1 MSQFR
6 IWDIVY
12 IALLGLG
19 LACIVFGLIMQLGRR
34 SRVVRLRGLN
44 LDIGAADAEDFAS
57 PLGTVY
63 LSPHSG
69 VSAETREKPAATIKT
84 VLAVGGGLTVGA
96 LFGAVTRVVLGWSPI
111 SQLVGAAAVGLG
123 ALAAMSF
130 VLGLGRVSHHEGE
143 APSANFRG
151 ARGKVTIPIPLDS
164 FGQIVVVVDGKTRM
178 FSARAHDLSSVPRG
192 TVVEVLDLVGDLAVV
207 RPVKPEE
214 S

>member
-12 IALLGLG
+12 LTLLGLG
-19 LACIVFGLIMQLGRR
+19 LACIVFGLIMLLGRR
-34 SRVVRLRGLN
+34 SRVVRLHGLN
-44 LDIGAADAEDFAS
+44 LDIGAADAEDSAS
-57 PLGTVY
+57 SLGTVY

-84 VLAVGGGLTVGA
+84 VLAIGGGLTVGA
-96 LFGAVTRVVLGWSPI
+96 LYGAVSGVALGWSPI
-111 SQLVGAAAVGLG
+111 SQLVGAVVVGLG
-123 ALAAMSF
+123 ALAAISF
-130 VLGLGRVSHHEGE
+130 ILGLGRVSRPEGE

-151 ARGKVTIPIPLDS
+151 ARGKVTIPIPPDS

-178 FSARAHDLSSVPRG
+178 FSARAHDLSGVPRG

>member
-6 IWDIVY
+6 VWDIVY
-12 IALLGLG
+12 IVLLGLG
-19 LACIVFGLIMQLGRR
+19 LACIAFGLIMQFGRR

-44 LDIGAADAEDFAS
+44 LDISAADAEDSAS

-69 VSAETREKPAATIKT
+69 VSAETLEKPATTIKT

-96 LFGAVTRVVLGWSPI
+96 LFGAVTRVVFGWSPI

-130 VLGLGRVSHHEGE
+130 VLGLGRVSRPEGE
-143 APSANFRG
+143 APSTSFRG
-151 ARGKVTIPIPLDS
+151 ARGKVTTPIPVDS
-164 FGQIVVVVDGKTRM
+164 FGQIVVVMDGKTRV
-178 FSARAHDLSSVPRG
+178 FSARAHDLSGVPRE
-192 TVVEVLDLVGDLAVV
+192 TVVEVLDVVGDLAVV
-207 RPVKPEE
+207 RPVKPGEP
-214 S
+214 